1 MIQRRWRSRYLL
13 KDIRF
18 AYYSLE
24 FNFSGDFSL
33 WTKYIVCLSFE
44 ISVVRVFF
52 AVFLHSWVA
61 LFTSYCYSYYWGMVV
76 LLTFRSNL
84 PLVLPTRPRPDWMCV
99 DGPDRRGQVLLLIL
113 KCSYVTT
120 GDFRWAIFKSG
131 MKPYI
136 YCTINQL
143 MYIYF

>member
-13 KDIRF
+13 KDLRF

-61 LFTSYCYSYYWGMVV
+61 LFTSYCYSYYWGMLV

>member
-13 KDIRF
+13 KHIRF

-33 WTKYIVCLSFE
+33 NQIHCMSF
-44 ISVVRVFF
+44 VRNFCRKGFF

-61 LFTSYCYSYYWGMVV
+61 LFTSYCYSYYWGMLV

-136 YCTINQL
+136 YCTINHL